1 MRYTTQLK
9 STPVPVDVVEC
20 KEGIIHVTTFD
31 ELIPFT
37 LRALLQGYGCS
48 SDMLNRLEHQSS
60 ILSFQAAPIDI
71 FITYNPHTFAACST
85 NINKTLHLGNNHE
98 YLEQNEI
105 LDLVE
110 SFVGS
115 FERAGTYVNIKR
127 IVTDVGFFKHPILQ
141 YEPPIFDTALRY
153 LTFCKH
159 SYALGQLK
167 KERYMLVLYI
177 PA

>member
-9 STPVPVDVVEC
+9 ATPVPVDLVGC
-20 KEGIIHVTTFD
+20 KEGLIYVTSFN

-48 SDMLNRLEHQSS
+48 SDMLDRLENQSS
-60 ILSFQAAPIDI
+60 ILHHQSSPIDI
-71 FITYNPHTFAACST
+71 FITYNPHVFATCCT
-85 NINKTLHLGNNHE
+85 NINKTFHVEKTAE

-110 SFVGS
+110 SFPGS
-115 FERAGTYVNIKR
+115 FEKPGTYINIRR
-127 IVTDVGFFKHPILQ
+127 IASADDFFKYPILQ
-141 YEPPIFDTALRY
+141 YDPPIFDTALRY

-159 SYALGQLK
+159 SYALEELK
-167 KERYMLVLYI
+167 KDRYMLVLYI
-177 PA
+177 PS